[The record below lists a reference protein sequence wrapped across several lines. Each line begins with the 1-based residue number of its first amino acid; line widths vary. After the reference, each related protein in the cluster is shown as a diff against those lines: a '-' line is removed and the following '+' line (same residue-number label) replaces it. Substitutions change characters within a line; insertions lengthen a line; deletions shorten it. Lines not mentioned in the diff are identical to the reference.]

1 MLEQEIQGIV
11 RLFEVMAEVEK
22 GIGYFY
28 ADCAE
33 TFGSESELWTKL
45 SHEEF
50 LHADVL
56 IKLSEMIIRKPDQ
69 FEVGQL
75 LPMSAVR
82 TILSRI
88 HGDQQKLSSGSLTIY
103 GALLI
108 AYHFERT
115 IIELDYLDIVKA
127 NNPRHIR
134 ALENLVQAT
143 TKHRDRIKK
152 KLDQYSSGYNV
163 RRMGPR

>member
-1 MLEQEIQGIV
+1 MREQEIQDIV
-11 RLFEVMAEVEK
+11 RLFELMAEVEK
-22 GIGYFY
+22 AIGYFY
-28 ADCAE
+28 ASCAE
-33 TFGSESELWTKL
+33 TFDSEAELWTKL

-50 LHADVL
+50 LHADV
-56 IKLSEMIIRKPDQ
+56 IVKLSEMVTRKPDQ
-69 FEVGQL
+69 FEVGKQF
-75 LPMSAVR
+75 PTSAVR

-88 HGDQQKLSSGSLTIY
+88 HGDQQKLASGTLTMY

-115 IIELDYLDIVKA
+115 IIELDYLDVVKA
-127 NNPRHIR
+127 NNPRHLR

-143 TKHRDRIKK
+143 AKHRERIKK